1 MRKSSLWRAMPW
13 RSSCDLITLVAIA
26 AAALWLPS
34 ALADPETVDGLLAP
48 PPPVRSDKRG
58 AAASSHVNQQPLSG
72 VASSV
77 PVTAASSSAA
87 SAEGRIPKAN
97 YRIHRFH
104 PDSLARPLSR
114 QGKCQHPCSS
124 VFAKEYAS
132 ERQRTELRLYFWRAT
147 C

>member
-1 MRKSSLWRAMPW
+1 MPL

-26 AAALWLPS
+26 AAVLLALPA

-58 AAASSHVNQQPLSG
+58 AGAAAASSHVNQQPRSG
-72 VASSV
+72 VTSSV
-77 PVTAASSSAA
+77 PVKAASSSAA
-87 SAEGRIPKAN
+87 SAEGRISKAN

-114 QGKCQHPCSS
+114 QGK
-124 VFAKEYAS
+124 
-132 ERQRTELRLYFWRAT
+132 
-147 C
+147 